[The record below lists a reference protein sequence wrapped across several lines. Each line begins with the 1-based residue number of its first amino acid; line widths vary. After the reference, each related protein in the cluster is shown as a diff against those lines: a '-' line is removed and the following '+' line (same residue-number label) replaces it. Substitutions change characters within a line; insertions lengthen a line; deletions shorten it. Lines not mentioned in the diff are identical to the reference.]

1 MIEQIIDILESKQYS
16 DIKPLLEG
24 RHPGD
29 ISDIIEELPNHYG
42 GIVFRL
48 LPKDLAIEVFE
59 NFDSSF
65 RETLL
70 ASLKSEEV
78 IKILNEMSPDDRTR
92 LFEELPASVVRKYL
106 ALLNDEERK
115 IANMLLGYQDYSAG
129 RIMTTDFLELHEDF
143 TVKRALEAIRSAAP
157 TKETIYYCYVMSRDR
172 KLTGVVSLRTILLS
186 DPEDKVGDLMTAP
199 VISVTT
205 DTPQEEVAATMAEYD
220 FLAIPVVDLEGRLV
234 GIITHDDIIDVIT
247 QEDTE
252 DIHLMGGV
260 TTTDKNLMD
269 LTIWDNIKRRAGWLL
284 VMLVFQSFSTS
295 ILESYENVLASV
307 VALSFFIPL
316 LIDTGGNA
324 GTQSSTVVIRAIATG
339 ELEPKDYWRAIGR
352 ELVAASILGGILGVL
367 VSFRAYVS
375 TGSILIG
382 LTVGI
387 SLVVVIAIA
396 SVVGTVL
403 PMLADRLKIDPA
415 VMAGPLITTVVDIVG
430 LITYLEV
437 AKYILKI

>member
-65 RETLL
+65 LETLL

-295 ILESYENVLASV
+295 ILESYESALSV
-307 VALSFFIPL
+307 AVALSFFIPL
-316 LIDTGGNA
+316 LIGTGGNS

-367 VSFRAYVS
+367 GSFRAYVS

-387 SLVVVIAIA
+387 SLAVVIAIA
-396 SVVGTVL
+396 SVAGTVL

>member
-367 VSFRAYVS
+367 GSFRAYVS

-387 SLVVVIAIA
+387 SLAVVIAIA
-396 SVVGTVL
+396 SVAGTVL

>member
-295 ILESYENVLASV
+295 ILESYESALSV
-307 VALSFFIPL
+307 AVALSFFIPL
-316 LIDTGGNA
+316 LIGTGGNS

-367 VSFRAYVS
+367 GSFRAYVS

-387 SLVVVIAIA
+387 SLAVVIAIA
-396 SVVGTVL
+396 SVAGTVL

>member
-29 ISDIIEELPNHYG
+29 ISNIIEELPNHYG

-387 SLVVVIAIA
+387 SLAVVIAIA
-396 SVVGTVL
+396 SVAGTVL

>member
-295 ILESYENVLASV
+295 ILESYESALSV
-307 VALSFFIPL
+307 AVALSFFIPL
-316 LIDTGGNA
+316 LIGTGGNS

-387 SLVVVIAIA
+387 SLAVVIAIA
-396 SVVGTVL
+396 SVAGTVL

-415 VMAGPLITTVVDIVG
+415 VIAGPLITTVVDIVG

>member
-115 IANMLLGYQDYSAG
+115 IANMLLGYQDDSAG

>member
-29 ISDIIEELPNHYG
+29 ISNIIEELPNHYG

-295 ILESYENVLASV
+295 ILESYESALSV
-307 VALSFFIPL
+307 AVALSFFIPL
-316 LIDTGGNA
+316 LIGTGGNS

-387 SLVVVIAIA
+387 SLAVVIAIA
-396 SVVGTVL
+396 SVAGTVL

>member
-295 ILESYENVLASV
+295 ILESYESALSV
-307 VALSFFIPL
+307 AVALSFFIPL
-316 LIDTGGNA
+316 LIGTGGNS

>member
-29 ISDIIEELPNHYG
+29 ISNIIEELPNHYG

-115 IANMLLGYQDYSAG
+115 IANMLLGYQDDSAG

-295 ILESYENVLASV
+295 ILESYESALSV
-307 VALSFFIPL
+307 AVALSFFIPL
-316 LIDTGGNA
+316 LIGTGGNS

-387 SLVVVIAIA
+387 SLAVVIAIA
-396 SVVGTVL
+396 SVAGTVL

>member
-106 ALLNDEERK
+106 SLLNDEERK

-199 VISVTT
+199 VISGTT

-295 ILESYENVLASV
+295 ILESYESALSSCSSV
-307 VALSFFIPL
+307 VFHSPTDRNRWQLWH
-316 LIDTGGNA
+316 
-324 GTQSSTVVIRAIATG
+324 
-339 ELEPKDYWRAIGR
+339 PKLYCG
-352 ELVAASILGGILGVL
+352 
-367 VSFRAYVS
+367 Y
-375 TGSILIG
+375 
-382 LTVGI
+382 
-387 SLVVVIAIA
+387 
-396 SVVGTVL
+396 
-403 PMLADRLKIDPA
+403 
-415 VMAGPLITTVVDIVG
+415 
-430 LITYLEV
+430 
-437 AKYILKI
+437 

>member
-29 ISDIIEELPNHYG
+29 ISNIIEELPNHYG

-115 IANMLLGYQDYSAG
+115 IANMLLGYQDDSAG

-295 ILESYENVLASV
+295 ILESYESALSV
-307 VALSFFIPL
+307 AVALSFFIPL
-316 LIDTGGNA
+316 LIGTGGNS

-367 VSFRAYVS
+367 GSFRAYVS

-387 SLVVVIAIA
+387 SLAVVIAIA
-396 SVVGTVL
+396 SVAGTVL

>member
-396 SVVGTVL
+396 SVAGTVL

>member
-1 MIEQIIDILESKQYS
+1 M
-16 DIKPLLEG
+16 
-24 RHPGD
+24 
-29 ISDIIEELPNHYG
+29 
-42 GIVFRL
+42 
-48 LPKDLAIEVFE
+48 
-59 NFDSSF
+59 
-65 RETLL
+65 
-70 ASLKSEEV
+70 
-78 IKILNEMSPDDRTR
+78 
-92 LFEELPASVVRKYL
+92 
-106 ALLNDEERK
+106 
-115 IANMLLGYQDYSAG
+115 
-129 RIMTTDFLELHEDF
+129 
-143 TVKRALEAIRSAAP
+143 KRALEAIRSAAP

-295 ILESYENVLASV
+295 ILESYESALSV
-307 VALSFFIPL
+307 AVALSFFIPL
-316 LIDTGGNA
+316 LIGTGGNS

-387 SLVVVIAIA
+387 SLAVVIAIA
-396 SVVGTVL
+396 SVAGTVL

>member
-115 IANMLLGYQDYSAG
+115 IANMLLGYQDDSAG

-387 SLVVVIAIA
+387 SLAVVIAIA

>member
-387 SLVVVIAIA
+387 SLAVVIAIA
-396 SVVGTVL
+396 SVAGTVL

>member
-1 MIEQIIDILESKQYS
+1 MIEQIIDVLESKQYS

-295 ILESYENVLASV
+295 ILESYESALSV
-307 VALSFFIPL
+307 AVALSFFIPL
-316 LIDTGGNA
+316 LIGTGGNS

-367 VSFRAYVS
+367 GSFRAYVS

-387 SLVVVIAIA
+387 SLAVVIAIA
-396 SVVGTVL
+396 SVAGTVL

>member
-115 IANMLLGYQDYSAG
+115 IANMLLGYQDDSAG

-295 ILESYENVLASV
+295 ILESYESALSV
-307 VALSFFIPL
+307 AVALSFFIPL
-316 LIDTGGNA
+316 LIGTGGNS

-367 VSFRAYVS
+367 GSFRAYVS

-387 SLVVVIAIA
+387 SLAVVIAIA
-396 SVVGTVL
+396 SVAGTVL

>member
-295 ILESYENVLASV
+295 ILESYESALSV
-307 VALSFFIPL
+307 AVALSFFIPL
-316 LIDTGGNA
+316 LIGTGGNS

-387 SLVVVIAIA
+387 SLAVVIAIA
-396 SVVGTVL
+396 SVAGTVL